1 MREGWIPMADGIEEF
16 KEQYPSLESYWD
28 RKREADYAHAIR
40 KRRKLVRAK
49 LCLKE
54 GVTLNNE
61 TVIRFL

>member
-1 MREGWIPMADGIEEF
+1 M
-16 KEQYPSLESYWD
+16 
-28 RKREADYAHAIR
+28 READYAHAIR

-61 TVIRFL
+61 TCKEVIAYLKKVI